1 MVLPSWISDCSRRRT
16 CRVQI
21 PEKHKI
27 HFQKPFWIFL
37 CHIISSVHSTRWA
50 RVLCIQHAELGSS
63 WFHHKIVSARE
74 LCQVSWLWMH
84 TCRKSEDE
92 TLEMT
97 SFREGMV
104 TKRFKNEKITVI
116 FYKKDLSVFYK
127 FCDFHRKHENV
138 QVFKNVR
145 SQHHFNPIHQHVLTK
160 PAKKIPKKI
169 FLKYVFF
176 GFRVKFRALIM
187 CINKHHFN

>member
-1 MVLPSWISDCSRRRT
+1 MFEVVLPSWISDCSRRRT

-50 RVLCIQHAELGSS
+50 R
-63 WFHHKIVSARE
+63 
-74 LCQVSWLWMH
+74 
-84 TCRKSEDE
+84 DE
-92 TLEMT
+92 T
-97 SFREGMV
+97 FQ
-104 TKRFKNEKITVI
+104 KWKNHCN
-116 FYKKDLSVFYK
+116 FYKKDPSVFYK

-138 QVFKNVR
+138 QVFKNLR

-176 GFRVKFRALIM
+176 GFRVKFF
-187 CINKHHFN
+187 KY